1 MENIRK
7 QAKKTLKIYIAIL
20 IASILLL
27 VVFNA
32 VETAGG
38 ANNSSTF
45 GKGFC
50 AGEIAFVAVNIARY
64 STALKNDEKLKKLYI
79 SATDEREKLICEKSD
94 SSSFKAILCIIV
106 LSAMVASFYSDM
118 VFYTLIAV
126 MVTVIL
132 VKEGFRLYYRKKY

>member
-20 IASILLL
+20 IVSVLLL
-27 VVFNA
+27 VVFNFI
-32 VETAGG
+32 ETAGG

-50 AGEIAFVAVNIARY
+50 AGEIAFIAVNILRY
-64 STALKNDEKLKKLYI
+64 TMALKNDEKLKKLYI
-79 SATDEREKLICEKSD
+79 SVTDEREKLICEKSD
-94 SSSFKAILCIIV
+94 VSAFKAILCIVV

-118 VFYTLIAV
+118 VFYTLIVV
-126 MVTVIL
+126 MITIIL
-132 VKEGFRLYYRKKY
+132 VKEVCRFYYRRKY